1 MAFLVGLGEMLVEG
15 LAGGIMSNIGNE
27 VVKTFKP
34 IVAKKVG
41 DEIVSYSA
49 SHPKGF
55 IAQSLDSATASRYNN
70 LNQAKKLIQF
80 EPNCNFWFNIKKKP
94 IKSLEWLLS
103 FEGKKYLLKEKSLL
117 NIDKDIKISYHLE
130 SNKIGNDKTI
140 NKKVKTLKE
149 FLNGKT

>member
-1 MAFLVGLGEMLVEG
+1 MKLRKPLSQHQLSCYIIKKFVN
-15 LAGGIMSNIGNE
+15 SKNIPWGY
-27 VVKTFKP
+27 
-34 IVAKKVG
+34 
-41 DEIVSYSA
+41 EI
-49 SHPKGF
+49 
-55 IAQSLDSATASRYNN
+55 
-70 LNQAKKLIQF
+70 NQAKKLIQF

-117 NIDKDIKISYHLE
+117 NVDKDIKISYHLE
-130 SNKIGNDKTI
+130 TTKIGNDKTI